1 MGAELLYALWETL
14 YMVIVSTVLSG
25 IFGSGVAILMIITG
39 PSGLRPNA
47 PLYRVLDESEVFCG
61 TARPGSRS
69 IANVTFRTPTP
80 ELDAAFVA
88 GARAR
93 GIEGIGGH
101 RLVGGMRASIYNAVT
116 MESVEALIDYMRDF
130 EAQHAPSTRSR

>member
-47 PLYRVLDESEVFCG
+47 PLYRVLDVVVNLLRSFPFIILLIAIIPLTRIIVG
-61 TARPGSRS
+61 TSIGS
-69 IANVTFRTPTP
+69 T
-80 ELDAAFVA
+80 
-88 GARAR
+88 
-93 GIEGIGGH
+93 
-101 RLVGGMRASIYNAVT
+101 ASIVPHGGQPA
-116 MESVEALIDYMRDF
+116 
-130 EAQHAPSTRSR
+130 